1 MRLFAGLVCTGFV
14 LGIPGAHAATE
25 AVLYSFKGGSDG
37 SNPGASLII
46 DGGVLYG
53 TTSAGGSGRNGT
65 VFSMTTSGVERVL
78 HAFKGVPDG
87 AMPVAP
93 LVISGKLL
101 AGTTEIGGA
110 SNNGTVFKVNTAGR
124 EVVVYSFNGG
134 SDGANPVA
142 GLTMNG
148 KYLYGTTTRGG
159 LPACSNIPVT
169 CGTVF
174 SISPQGS
181 EALIHAFGGGP
192 MMGNQDGAFPQD
204 NLISAGGKLY
214 GTTYYGGAG
223 DDGNTASGVV
233 FSITPDGAE
242 AILHTFV
249 DGSDGGL
256 PVAGLINVQGIFYG
270 TTLSSGDETGAGT
283 VFSVTPE
290 GAETVLHTF
299 GGTNDGASP
308 YAGLVAVGST
318 LYGTTSAGGTHG
330 QGTVF
335 SISLAGKEKVIHSF
349 GASGDGAGPVAG
361 LVNLNGT
368 LYGTTSRGGTANLGT
383 VFSILP

>member
-1 MRLFAGLVCTGFV
+1 MRLFAGLVCTGFI
-14 LGIPGAHAATE
+14 LGIPGAHAAAE

-223 DDGNTASGVV
+223 DDGNTASGIV

-249 DGSDGGL
+249 DSSDGGL

-270 TTLSSGDETGAGT
+270 TRYVRRRNRRGHRLLGDPGRGRNRIAH
-283 VFSVTPE
+283 V
-290 GAETVLHTF
+290 

-308 YAGLVAVGST
+308 YAGLVAVGTPYMARQARVAHMGKDRLLDQPCRQRKS
-318 LYGTTSAGGTHG
+318 H
-330 QGTVF
+330 
-335 SISLAGKEKVIHSF
+335 SLIRRK
-349 GASGDGAGPVAG
+349 
-361 LVNLNGT
+361 
-368 LYGTTSRGGTANLGT
+368 R
-383 VFSILP
+383 